1 MREGKIKITL
11 PVTIEQIATRV
22 DNTIKIV
29 IATQDL
35 PPEDAVILFQL
46 KGSLGYMMFSKEFET
61 EMPDN
66 LPKPQAME
74 GKTPSQ
80 RLRGVIFKV
89 WETQTDK
96 SKQFDNF
103 YNEQVE
109 KIIDRYKE
117 KLN

>member
-1 MREGKIKITL
+1 MKITL

-61 EMPDN
+61 EMPEN

-80 RLRGVIFKV
+80 RLRDRMFVYFK
-89 WETQTDK
+89 ESNIK
-96 SKQFDNF
+96 NISFDNW
-103 YNEQVE
+103 YVNEVDRIGQAYLD
-109 KIIDRYKE
+109 KIQK
-117 KLN
+117 